1 MLLACILLLFYLFTS
16 GRCFACFS
24 EYLMLNCWQY
34 LARDRP
40 TFCDIVEYLE
50 PDLSDVFCERS
61 FYHSDLNQ
69 PAASGAYVDDDDEAE
84 DDETGFNSE
93 EVDEDEYSL
102 SHSPVQQQQPLL
114 FGHSP
119 FRATVAGAT
128 AVAGAE
134 EEFPD
139 LSDVEV
145 QSTQST
151 LSYDSR
157 RNRFRN
163 SPSAS
168 PSTNQNSYLAAGSSV
183 DAGGGSQR
191 PYPPLRPR
199 VASSGVDPPPPY
211 QSYPPPLPP
220 PAVSQS
226 ASSAQQHPLSSSSHK
241 DPLVPKETAHL
252 WQRPS
257 NATRDHSSPDGDKAA
272 AASSPS
278 GSKDVCSSGSNGFV
292 DQSRE
297 SSKSSGGSSAS
308 GGGGRNG
315 FKNGHVTP
323 QQQHLPPAD
332 HPLC

>member
-1 MLLACILLLFYLFTS
+1 
-16 GRCFACFS
+16 
-24 EYLMLNCWQY
+24 MLNCWQY

-119 FRATVAGAT
+119 FRATVAGAAT

-220 PAVSQS
+220 PAVSHS